1 MHETVRI
8 HQIKP
13 AILLSLALHGTIA
26 TVLWMSAAHRTTPQ
40 QPRIVEVT
48 LIDWPRET
56 STGIST
62 ETKPSRPTRQVQ
74 RLHRDLAVP
83 QTAQPLATQEAP
95 SAIDDQPAQSPVQSA
110 AIESPEPVGSEE
122 QSTPQSQTGPTLFPP
137 KFEAAYLHNP
147 KPDYPSAARRFG
159 FQGTVVLRVLIGVE
173 GNPTEIRV
181 EKSSGHNVLDEAAL
195 AAVKQ
200 WQFEPA
206 REGDSRVAGWV
217 DVPIQFRLE

>member
-26 TVLWMSAAHRTTPQ
+26 TVLWMSAAHQSAPQ

-62 ETKPSRPTRQVQ
+62 KTKPSGPTRHVQ
-74 RLHRDLAVP
+74 KPHRDLEVP
-83 QTAQPLATQEAP
+83 QAAQPLSTQEAP
-95 SAIDDQPAQSPVQSA
+95 SAVDDQPAQSPVQTA
-110 AIESPEPVGSEE
+110 AIQSPEPAGSEE
-122 QSTPQSQTGPTLFPP
+122 QSTPQSQTGPALFPP
-137 KFEAAYLHNP
+137 KFDAAYLHNP

-173 GNPTEIRV
+173 GSPTEIRV
-181 EKSSGHNVLDEAAL
+181 EKSSGHNILDEAAL
-195 AAVKQ
+195 TAVKQ